1 MTDRTIPDGAKLL
14 LVGLA
19 YFAIAYLGLQL
30 ASLNPSATPIW
41 PATGLAIATTLLWGY
56 RVTPAIFVA
65 AFLVNELTAGS
76 VFTSFAIAVGNT
88 LEATVAVYFMRAWG
102 DGDQTFET
110 PTGVVK
116 FALICLAATA
126 ISATI
131 GVSSLFLG
139 NYIAANNLFQV
150 WLTWWVGDLAGAL
163 VVAPVILLWARS
175 APASFGSDQLTK
187 TSITFLAAAAV
198 GLIAFS
204 PLMSQTPARDPL
216 GFLAILPLLW
226 AALRRGPRDTATVAL
241 ILASFA
247 IWGTMAQGGPFARSN
262 MNDSFLLL
270 LMFVISIAVPSLVLS
285 ADVAERQR
293 AQDQER
299 LLLRELSHRVGNTLA
314 VLQSI
319 FRRSVRHARSVEDL
333 EAAFEGRLMS
343 LAATHSLLSETTW
356 HSALLGDL
364 IRAAVKPYCAE
375 DFRDCWFSGSDI
387 QVPGSS
393 VLSFTMVLHELAT
406 NAAKHGAFR
415 KRGGE
420 LRVSWHEETDSAGL
434 RIAVID
440 WRELGPLHNEN
451 NRPSGYGTTLI
462 DSTLSALG
470 GHIRREFTETGVWIE
485 IRFPIQ
491 FDQKS

>member
-1 MTDRTIPDGAKLL
+1 MTIREGAKFLS
-14 LVGLA
+14 VGLA

-65 AFLVNELTAGS
+65 AFLVNQLTAGS

-102 DGDQTFET
+102 NGDQTFET
-110 PTGVVK
+110 PTGVAK

-131 GVSSLFLG
+131 GVGSLFLG
-139 NYIAANNLFQV
+139 DYVAANNLVPV
-150 WLTWWVGDLAGAL
+150 WLTWWMGDLAGAL

-175 APASFGSDQLTK
+175 APDQLTK

-198 GLIAFS
+198 GVIAFS
-204 PLMSQTPARDPL
+204 PLMYQTPARDPL

-247 IWGTMAQGGPFARSN
+247 VWGTMAQGGPFARSN
-262 MNDSFLLL
+262 LNDSFLLL
-270 LMFVISIAVPSLVLS
+270 LMFVISTAVPSLVLS

-333 EAAFEGRLMS
+333 EAAFEGRLMN
-343 LAATHSLLSETTW
+343 LAATHTLLSETTW

-375 DFRDCWFSGSDI
+375 DFRDCWFSGGEI
-387 QVPGSS
+387 RVPGAS

-415 KRGGE
+415 KKGGE
-420 LRVSWHEETDSAGL
+420 LKVSWHEETGSAGL

-440 WRELGPLHNEN
+440 WRELGPVHNES

-470 GHIRREFTETGVWIE
+470 GHIDREFTATGVRIE

-491 FDQKS
+491 FGGEKS

>member
-1 MTDRTIPDGAKLL
+1 MTDRAIRDGAKLL
-14 LVGLA
+14 IVGLA

-56 RVTPAIFVA
+56 RITPAIFVA
-65 AFLVNELTAGS
+65 AFLVNQLTAGS

-102 DGDQTFET
+102 DGDRTFET

-131 GVSSLFLG
+131 GVGSLFLG
-139 NYIAANNLFQV
+139 NYVAANNLVPV

-175 APASFGSDQLTK
+175 APESFGSEQLTK

-204 PLMSQTPARDPL
+204 PLMYQTPARDPL

-262 MNDSFLLL
+262 LNDAFLLL
-270 LMFVISIAVPSLVLS
+270 LMFVISTAVPSLVLS

-319 FRRSVRHARSVEDL
+319 FR
-333 EAAFEGRLMS
+333 GRCAMPG
-343 LAATHSLLSETTW
+343 AWRTW
-356 HSALLGDL
+356 
-364 IRAAVKPYCAE
+364 
-375 DFRDCWFSGSDI
+375 
-387 QVPGSS
+387 
-393 VLSFTMVLHELAT
+393 
-406 NAAKHGAFR
+406 
-415 KRGGE
+415 KRR
-420 LRVSWHEETDSAGL
+420 LR
-434 RIAVID
+434 
-440 WRELGPLHNEN
+440 
-451 NRPSGYGTTLI
+451 
-462 DSTLSALG
+462 
-470 GHIRREFTETGVWIE
+470 GV
-485 IRFPIQ
+485 
-491 FDQKS
+491 